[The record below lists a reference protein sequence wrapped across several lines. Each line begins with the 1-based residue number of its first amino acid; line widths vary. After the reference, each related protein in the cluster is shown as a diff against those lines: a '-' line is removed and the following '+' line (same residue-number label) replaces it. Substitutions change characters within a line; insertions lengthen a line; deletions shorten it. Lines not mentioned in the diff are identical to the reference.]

1 MSSPDFKEKLEGLL
15 KRGARFWVEDKR
27 LRYEAETGVLSV
39 DDLLWLKTY
48 RNEVAL
54 FCLKQELQRVKSCYQ
69 LCREGERM
77 PHYRTLSAECLAE
90 GKRAFKRME
99 LQMRNLEND
108 IIRLTC
114 SNSFYS
120 P

>member
-1 MSSPDFKEKLEGLL
+1 MSQALADRVTAFFKCGVFL
-15 KRGARFWVEDKR
+15 WVVDGR
-27 LRYEAETGVLSV
+27 LQYRAEAGVLTP
-39 DDLLWLKTY
+39 DDLLWLQANKKG
-48 RNEVAL
+48 VAL
-54 FCLKQELQRVKSCYQ
+54 ACLERERSHLRWQYR